1 MTRGEIGL
9 AQEERWGGRATN
21 EENNTGER
29 ERDKRRGEEKV
40 EEGRVERSM
49 KGVKER
55 EREKGRVWVLTKVS

>member
-29 ERDKRRGEEKV
+29 ERETRGEERRRWKK
-40 EEGRVERSM
+40 EEWRDR
-49 KGVKER
+49 
-55 EREKGRVWVLTKVS
+55 